1 MTATTDLILTTSPAA
16 ATAGL
21 WKSFYG
27 GAEIKDAAAS
37 PTTGQISI
45 IKVLGCRWKAWIK
58 ALHWTQRQISPR
70 ICRSREA
77 TLNLNSASE
86 DPHQY
91 KTEDNSSPI

>member
-21 WKSFYG
+21 WKSFHG

-45 IKVLGCRWKAWIK
+45 IKVLGCRWKPWIK
-58 ALHWTQRQISPR
+58 ALHCGNHGLKLFIGLNAKFLHEFVDQGRQHSI
-70 ICRSREA
+70 
-77 TLNLNSASE
+77 
-86 DPHQY
+86 
-91 KTEDNSSPI
+91 